1 MDDLLLFT
9 PTKASHFEKLE
20 DLLKALCKNGLKI
33 SPKKCQLFKTDLQYM
48 GNTIFIRNKRV
59 CVRPLRSR
67 IEAIQKLKPPTMI
80 KGCQSFAGMVNFVS
94 LFCPELQKL
103 LKLIYDLTRKGRQF
117 IWGKEQ
123 QQAFDEIKR
132 RLQRPPVLHLPNRHG
147 HFQLYSDTSKF
158 TTGSALYQIQNGQ
171 PRLIAYASKRMPE
184 AAKNYSITELE
195 MCGLAM
201 NIATFSHLLKKVD
214 FDAIVNHLAIT
225 HIMRSKAEPATTRI
239 KRLLELLSPYSFNL
253 YYIKGKDMVLSNFLS
268 RQQMDDSNPHEL
280 IPISFLLRDQVSDY
294 FYRIDNEINLPRK
307 DKYLVQTRS
316 QVRSSGIRLPEIHGA
331 NKGLDPHVQPGKQKS
346 FPIQTVNKG
355 MPTHPIP
362 KPRIGQ
368 GRAGLRR
375 KVKAPQPITSPHPL
389 PAQPITEHDSRT
401 VVPLPEPT
409 NQLQSHVQSQ
419 ILPRPLSQ
427 HHPIDPTHIP
437 QQIGP
442 KIQHRPTPSYHDPY
456 ARPPPK
462 PPDISDPLD
471 SQKDLLDN
479 DLDRKV
485 EIEENLPFQEG
496 IILEIYERPDISYI
510 QEPQELKDLVDTTK
524 LIQKYLPKQTDID
537 KILDIIKRKVLKG
550 THLPLTIKEIQAG
563 YLTSPYFKDLY
574 LFLSQN
580 KLPSKRSAIKK
591 VEMLAESFVLLDS
604 LIFKLVTTPDKEAAV
619 LAIPEICVDKI
630 ITLYHTS
637 LFAGH
642 QGVVKTYLTM
652 MKDKFFIPNLMH
664 YLRSFIKGCH
674 VCQLSRSDKLPT
686 RQLQPRI
693 YLNYRPLSKLS
704 MDLKVM
710 PRSQKGHKF
719 ILCIIDEMTNYL
731 ITVPIFQSRSE
742 EVGEALIEHVISKF
756 CAPDCIIMDQD
767 SAFMSNLMSYLF
779 RKLNIKIMTVAPY
792 NHQSLQVEHGIK
804 TLSQILTKHL
814 SGQGQM
820 WHKYLPL
827 ATFTHNTFNSPN
839 LANYSPYELVFG
851 RKPKL
856 LLDLEMDPDVRVS
869 GTHREYLL
877 QLRKRLEYL
886 HKLLQEFR
894 MKRLA
899 LLNKDRDDFQYNSGD
914 LVYIISPLTSQLR
927 TASRKVSIKYV
938 GPLAVYKI
946 VDPHNYLLITLD
958 GKLLRG
964 LFEHERL
971 KPAVIRTNHVMNLSK
986 LKQVMSSGLL
996 LP

>member
-1 MDDLLLFT
+1 M
-9 PTKASHFEKLE
+9 
-20 DLLKALCKNGLKI
+20 
-33 SPKKCQLFKTDLQYM
+33 
-48 GNTIFIRNKRV
+48 
-59 CVRPLRSR
+59 
-67 IEAIQKLKPPTMI
+67 
-80 KGCQSFAGMVNFVS
+80 
-94 LFCPELQKL
+94 
-103 LKLIYDLTRKGRQF
+103 
-117 IWGKEQ
+117 
-123 QQAFDEIKR
+123 
-132 RLQRPPVLHLPNRHG
+132 
-147 HFQLYSDTSKF
+147 
-158 TTGSALYQIQNGQ
+158 
-171 PRLIAYASKRMPE
+171 
-184 AAKNYSITELE
+184 
-195 MCGLAM
+195 
-201 NIATFSHLLKKVD
+201 
-214 FDAIVNHLAIT
+214 
-225 HIMRSKAEPATTRI
+225 
-239 KRLLELLSPYSFNL
+239 
-253 YYIKGKDMVLSNFLS
+253 
-268 RQQMDDSNPHEL
+268 
-280 IPISFLLRDQVSDY
+280 
-294 FYRIDNEINLPRK
+294 
-307 DKYLVQTRS
+307 
-316 QVRSSGIRLPEIHGA
+316 
-331 NKGLDPHVQPGKQKS
+331 
-346 FPIQTVNKG
+346 
-355 MPTHPIP
+355 
-362 KPRIGQ
+362 
-368 GRAGLRR
+368 
-375 KVKAPQPITSPHPL
+375 
-389 PAQPITEHDSRT
+389 TEHDSRT
-401 VVPLPEPT
+401 VIPLAEPT
-409 NQLQSHVQSQ
+409 SQSQSQVQSQ
-419 ILPRPLSQ
+419 IWPRQ
-427 HHPIDPTHIP
+427 PIDPAQNP

-442 KIQHRPTPSYHDPY
+442 KIQHRPTPSYPDPY

-462 PPDISDPLD
+462 PPDIDPLNNW
-471 SQKDLLDN
+471 KDLLDN
-479 DLDRKV
+479 DSDRKV
-485 EIEENLPFQEG
+485 EIEENSPFQEG
-496 IILEIYERPDISYI
+496 IISKIYERPDNSYV
-510 QEPQELKDLVDTTK
+510 QEPQELTDLIDTSK

-550 THLPLTIKEIQAG
+550 THLPLAVKEIQAG

-574 LFLSQN
+574 LYLSQN

-591 VEMLAESFVLLDS
+591 VETLTESFVLLDS
-604 LIFKLVTTPDKEAAV
+604 LLFKLVTTPDKEAAV
-619 LAIPEICVDKI
+619 LAIPEMCVDKI
-630 ITLYHTS
+630 IALYHTS

-642 QGVVKTYLTM
+642 QGVIKTYLTM
-652 MKDKFFIPNLMH
+652 KDKFFVPNLMH

-731 ITVPIFQSRSE
+731 ITVPIFRSRSE
-742 EVGEALIEHVISKF
+742 EVGKALIEHVISKF

-792 NHQSLQVEHGIK
+792 NHQSLQAEHGIK

-827 ATFTHNTFNSPN
+827 ATFAHNTFNSPN
-839 LANYSPYELVFG
+839 LANHSPYELVFE

-856 LLDLEMDPDVRVS
+856 LLDLETDPDVRVS

-877 QLRKRLEYL
+877 HLRKRLEYL

-899 LLNKDRDDFQYNSGD
+899 LLNKDRDDFQYNSDD

-927 TASRKVSIKYV
+927 TSSRKVSIKYV
-938 GPLAVYKI
+938 GPLAVYKL
-946 VDPHNYLLITLD
+946 VDPHNYLLMTLD

-971 KPAVIRTNHVMNLSK
+971 KPAVIRTNQGNVMNLAK